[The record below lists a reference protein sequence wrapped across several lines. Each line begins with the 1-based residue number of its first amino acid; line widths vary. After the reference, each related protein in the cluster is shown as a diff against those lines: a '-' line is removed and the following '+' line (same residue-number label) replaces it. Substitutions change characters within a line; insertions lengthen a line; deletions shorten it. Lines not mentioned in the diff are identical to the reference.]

1 MTVFQAAGGGEER
14 AEQQDDRGRAA
25 VGCPHQGVDGG
36 KPALLRP
43 CQGTQNR
50 LNSARVQYV
59 RAVGGLSRNS
69 DCECGGQVMQALEE
83 DKRAMEQQLQVVAGD
98 AEKLREKEVM
108 WAMKMMMEEEMAK
121 KATLKRHEERQGVIR
136 SALTR

>member
-1 MTVFQAAGGGEER
+1 
-14 AEQQDDRGRAA
+14 
-25 VGCPHQGVDGG
+25 
-36 KPALLRP
+36 
-43 CQGTQNR
+43 
-50 LNSARVQYV
+50 
-59 RAVGGLSRNS
+59 
-69 DCECGGQVMQALEE
+69 MQALEE

-136 SALTR
+136 SALTRSAVSLARSEGVSEEVRLLDLP

>member
-1 MTVFQAAGGGEER
+1 
-14 AEQQDDRGRAA
+14 
-25 VGCPHQGVDGG
+25 
-36 KPALLRP
+36 
-43 CQGTQNR
+43 
-50 LNSARVQYV
+50 
-59 RAVGGLSRNS
+59 
-69 DCECGGQVMQALEE
+69 MQALEE